1 MKNWKR
7 AVILGS
13 IGAGAVLA
21 ITGRKTL
28 GAVLAGVGVAVL
40 ASEHAE
46 KMEEAWQ
53 RAPEYLQ
60 KGTQIL
66 NMVSGFVE
74 RIAEHQQRRMSSP
87 YVV

>member
-1 MKNWKR
+1 
-7 AVILGS
+7 
-13 IGAGAVLA
+13 
-21 ITGRKTL
+21 
-28 GAVLAGVGVAVL
+28 
-40 ASEHAE
+40 
-46 KMEEAWQ
+46 MEEVWQ

-74 RIAEHQQRRMSSP
+74 RIAEHQQRQMNSP